1 MEAQKLHKVSATDFN
16 VAQLRHAAEH
26 GNLYIAQSEGEA
38 QNTLEEEI
46 LFFVGAI
53 REFVNPK
60 YSHSWSRV
68 WHDISNSQVFVED
81 LALKKGDNVGH
92 INKTQVF
99 VLVSELARRHNF
111 YMGRKLALARA
122 LEGTS
127 KRPVFYNNS
136 ANSFYGLNWDQL
148 TALDSIINKYAK

>member
-26 GNLYIAQSEGEA
+26 GNLFIAITDGDT

-46 LFFVGAI
+46 LSFVEAI
-53 REFVNPK
+53 QGFVTPK
-60 YSHSWSRV
+60 YSHSWPRI
-68 WHDISNSQVFVED
+68 WHEISTSPVFVED
-81 LALKKGDNVGH
+81 LALKKGNHIGR
-92 INKTQVF
+92 INKTKVF
-99 VLVSELARRHNF
+99 ILVSELARRHNF

-122 LEGTS
+122 LAGTS

-136 ANSFYGLNWDQL
+136 ANPFYGLNWEQL